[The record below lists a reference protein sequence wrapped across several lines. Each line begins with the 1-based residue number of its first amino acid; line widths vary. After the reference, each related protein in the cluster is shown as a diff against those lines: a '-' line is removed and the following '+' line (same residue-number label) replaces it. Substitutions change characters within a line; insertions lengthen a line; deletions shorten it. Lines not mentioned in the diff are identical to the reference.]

1 MLVLIIL
8 KQLCRKLDK
17 YFNPYS
23 LFIAH
28 LYMTLFFI
36 STNQDPVIKKSLLF
50 YDVLMSPLMTYGVI
64 LYSAKDLCLYN
75 VSNHRNT
82 HKNRFI
88 NEYATKKKPKIP

>member
-50 YDVLMSPLMTYGVI
+50 YDVLM
-64 LYSAKDLCLYN
+64 
-75 VSNHRNT
+75 
-82 HKNRFI
+82 
-88 NEYATKKKPKIP
+88 